1 MNERNTLN
9 THQHKGINPAK
20 KRMIPTIHITISIP
34 FPPFTV
40 YDVFFPKKLLCM
52 QKIFDLCIA
61 KTGN

>member
-1 MNERNTLN
+1 MNEKNTLN
-9 THQHKGINPAK
+9 THQHKGTSPAK

-34 FPPFTV
+34 FPPFPV

>member
-1 MNERNTLN
+1 MNEKNTLN
-9 THQHKGINPAK
+9 THQHKGTSPVKSSI
-20 KRMIPTIHITISIP
+20 IPTVHITISIP
-34 FPPFTV
+34 FPPFAV